1 MTTNPMTLRRT
12 SLIPWISEARA
23 LLKVSSPLIAMQL
36 MQFGMVTADI
46 IMVGALGEKP
56 LAAVSIGAVM
66 YYFVWLAA
74 YGPVMAVAPVVSH
87 ILGANPDETR
97 GVRIAVRMGLWAAA
111 FVSLPLM
118 GLLVFSRPA
127 LLALGQ
133 PPDIV
138 DMAMPWIQV
147 IAFGLPFTL
156 GYGVL
161 RNFASATGRQG
172 VVMAIAAGAL
182 LVNIALNYLLIY
194 GNFGAPAL
202 GVVGSAIATAGAHA
216 FSFACMLVLMYAQP
230 FFRKFAVLRDFLEP
244 DWERLRELFRLG
256 VPMGMSMIFESMLF
270 NAATLMMG
278 TFGSAPLA
286 AHQIAVNIAGLA
298 FMIPVGLGL
307 GATVRV
313 GLAAGAGDAVAARR
327 AGYTAIALSAMIGTF
342 FAACMGLFPET
353 LVALYLP
360 AESQGAEVA
369 RLAVT
374 YVMFA
379 AFFHLFDA
387 LQATGLMSLRG
398 LKDANVPMWIA
409 ALSYWLVGFPV
420 AWILAFSMGWQGTG
434 VWTGLTV
441 SLALAAIGM
450 VWRFEWLSRARR

>member
-1 MTTNPMTLRRT
+1 MTTNPVTLRRT

-23 LLKVSSPLIAMQL
+23 LLKVSAPLIAMQL

-66 YYFVWLAA
+66 YYMVWLAA

-87 ILGANPDETR
+87 ILGANPDDTR
-97 GVRIAVRMGLWAAA
+97 GVRIAVRMGLWAAT

-118 GLLVFSRPA
+118 GLLVFSRPV

-133 PPDIV
+133 PEDV
-138 DMAMPWIQV
+138 VGMAVPWIQV

-161 RNFASATGRQG
+161 RNFASAAGRQG
-172 VVMAIAAGAL
+172 MVMAIAAGAL
-182 LVNIALNYLLIY
+182 IVNIALNYVLIY

-202 GVVGSAIATAGAHA
+202 GVVGSAIATAAAHA
-216 FSFACMLVLMYAQP
+216 FSFACMLSLMYAQP
-230 FFRKFAVLRDFLEP
+230 FFRKFALLRDFLEP
-244 DWERLRELFRLG
+244 DWGRLRELFRLG
-256 VPMGMSMIFESMLF
+256 VPMGMALIFESTLF

-278 TFGSAPLA
+278 TFGAATLA

-313 GLAAGAGDAVAARR
+313 GLAAGAGDAMAARR
-327 AGYTAIALSAMIGTF
+327 AGNTAIGLSALVATF
-342 FAACMGLFPET
+342 FAICMALFPGS
-353 LVALYLP
+353 LVSLYLP
-360 AESQGAEVA
+360 AESQGAGVA
-369 RLAVT
+369 RLAVA

-387 LQATGLMSLRG
+387 LQVMGQMCLRG

-441 SLALAAIGM
+441 SLALAAVGM
-450 VWRFEWLSRARR
+450 VWRFEWLSRTRR